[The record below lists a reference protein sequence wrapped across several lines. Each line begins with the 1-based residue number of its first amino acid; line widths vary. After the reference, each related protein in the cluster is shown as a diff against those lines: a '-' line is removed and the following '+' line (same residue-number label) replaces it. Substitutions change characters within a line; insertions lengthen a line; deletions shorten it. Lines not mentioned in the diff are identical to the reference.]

1 MNTTYKP
8 TYPCKV
14 ISSFFDN
21 YYGIHVYETIKSISF
36 RKSKI
41 SNQLEKEIFKYFKL
55 FNLIF
60 SIYYDSQIS
69 EYLTLYKEVYDENIS
84 ENVRKLLPQKNDINI
99 QLFIWMNTLLMN
111 FSNLKPQEA
120 YFMFL
125 LSTLL
130 INKQYGYSC
139 VLPVNLVKLYK
150 NIGDNDVKTY
160 FLYSFLNSMFFK
172 EKDDLK
178 NEFIYFMNKNKI
190 LINNL
195 GIEELFLFGSVK
207 NNEYHE
213 LSDFDL
219 VVRYKK
225 GISYLDIQKTE
236 RKLFNLIFD
245 EFKRKSDIQ
254 EFNMFIKSHNIIEIE
269 KII

>member
-1 MNTTYKP
+1 
-8 TYPCKV
+8 
-14 ISSFFDN
+14 
-21 YYGIHVYETIKSISF
+21 
-36 RKSKI
+36 
-41 SNQLEKEIFKYFKL
+41 
-55 FNLIF
+55 
-60 SIYYDSQIS
+60 
-69 EYLTLYKEVYDENIS
+69 
-84 ENVRKLLPQKNDINI
+84 
-99 QLFIWMNTLLMN
+99 
-111 FSNLKPQEA
+111 
-120 YFMFL
+120 
-125 LSTLL
+125 
-130 INKQYGYSC
+130 
-139 VLPVNLVKLYK
+139 
-150 NIGDNDVKTY
+150 
-160 FLYSFLNSMFFK
+160 MFFK